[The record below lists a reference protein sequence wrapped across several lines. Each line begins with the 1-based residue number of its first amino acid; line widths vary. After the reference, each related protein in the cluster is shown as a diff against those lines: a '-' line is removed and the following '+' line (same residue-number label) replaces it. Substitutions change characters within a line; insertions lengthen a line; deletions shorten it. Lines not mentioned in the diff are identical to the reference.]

1 MAPELRR
8 LLPHP
13 ASTISVRAAYDVERV
28 PHADRPWIGLCMVMS
43 LDGSIAVEG
52 TSGRLGN
59 PNDLDVLL
67 TLARTAAMTLGSLV
81 IPTPGGS
88 GGVEGLYALFLGPP
102 IMPKFLVAPTLLVW
116 RLLGYYIFIALGGYL
131 TMHRVRAEIRARKVA
146 ALAVETPTTQNRS

>member
-67 TLARTAAMTLGSLV
+67 TLRSIADMILV
-81 IPTPGGS
+81 GAGT
-88 GGVEGLYALFLGPP
+88 
-102 IMPKFLVAPTLLVW
+102 
-116 RLLGYYIFIALGGYL
+116 
-131 TMHRVRAEIRARKVA
+131 VRGE
-146 ALAVETPTTQNRS
+146 E